1 MMFLIYTAK
10 LHLIISIHR
19 TSEILQ
25 IETSKSVIDNV
36 ATLQAPPLAACGGRN
51 FWQIKGNGASR
62 FTAFFSNMAL
72 VTCFVCRATRHV
84 CDGTLGGLGR
94 LLKRVLRLGCG
105 SRTSLSLSCDLGGRS
120 KRSHIAPVRLGWSI
134 FRSESFVS

>member
-19 TSEILQ
+19 TSETLQ

-51 FWQIKGNGASR
+51 FWQIEGDGASR
-62 FTAFFSNMAL
+62 FTAFFTDIAM
-72 VTCFVCRATRHV
+72 VTCSVWRATRLV
-84 CDGTLGGLGR
+84 CDGTLGVSER
-94 LLKRVLRLGCG
+94 LPKRGFPLGCG
-105 SRTSLSLSCDLGGRS
+105 SRTSLLLSCDLGGRS
-120 KRSHIAPVRLGWSI
+120 RRFRTALVRLGWSI
-134 FRSESFVS
+134 FHSGSFVS